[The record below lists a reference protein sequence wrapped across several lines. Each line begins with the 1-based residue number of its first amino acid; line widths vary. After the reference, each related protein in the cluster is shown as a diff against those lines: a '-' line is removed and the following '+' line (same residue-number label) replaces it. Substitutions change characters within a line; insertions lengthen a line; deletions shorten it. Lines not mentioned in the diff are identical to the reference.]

1 METER
6 ETAITHLPT
15 LKWKGLLAVSGL
27 AALCYRH
34 LEVEYRRLTRMTRMT
49 PTTQTSA
56 DGFATNGAVRPEQAA
71 FSFLLFLR
79 WEVTAR

>member
-1 METER
+1 ME
-6 ETAITHLPT
+6 
-15 LKWKGLLAVSGL
+15 GLLAVSGL

-49 PTTQTSA
+49 RMTPTTQTSA
-56 DGFATNGAVRPEQAA
+56 DGFATKGAFRPEQAA